1 MSLNLTTILKKD
13 YVELFELMVSSG
25 YLSGDLSSMLLDIR
39 YRLSESSAKRM
50 FLLKPKVK
58 SVKVDV
64 VSSSDDETVLP
75 ELNVKKAKKEKK
87 VKESNE
93 VKPKKE
99 KKANEKNEKKEK
111 KEKRTVIPSAYMCFL
126 SDKRSEIKMLLKEE
140 TPDISAKDLNL
151 SVMKKAGEI
160 WKALSDEEKKPY
172 VEKSSLLKS
181 GSLSVD
187 VVQEQVQVQEQEQE
201 VQVQEQEQ
209 VQEQVQVQEHEKIQE
224 QEKIQEV
231 QEQVETKVDVVEDVL
246 VPTSDAEVDEDVLVY
261 NASFNVWVHEVS
273 GMYYVE
279 DDIDGEPLGQLKNGK
294 LVPFKKP
301 ASTKKRVSQ

>member
-111 KEKRTVIPSAYMCFL
+111 KEKKEKRTVIPSAYMCFL

-187 VVQEQVQVQEQEQE
+187 VVQEQVQVQEQEQ

-209 VQEQVQVQEHEKIQE
+209 VQ
-224 QEKIQEV
+224 V

-301 ASTKKRVSQ
+301 ASKKRVSQ

>member
-111 KEKRTVIPSAYMCFL
+111 KEKKEKRTVIPSAYMCFL

-172 VEKSSLLKS
+172 VKKSSLLKS

-187 VVQEQVQVQEQEQE
+187 VVQEQVQVQEQEQ

-209 VQEQVQVQEHEKIQE
+209 VQ
-224 QEKIQEV
+224 V

>member
-50 FLLKPKVK
+50 FLLKPKVTVK

-99 KKANEKNEKKEK
+99 KKAKEEKNEK

-209 VQEQVQVQEHEKIQE
+209 VQ
-224 QEKIQEV
+224 V

-301 ASTKKRVSQ
+301 ASKKRVSQ

>member
-111 KEKRTVIPSAYMCFL
+111 KEKKEKRTVIPSAYMCFL

-187 VVQEQVQVQEQEQE
+187 VVQEQVQVQEQEQ

-209 VQEQVQVQEHEKIQE
+209 VQ
-224 QEKIQEV
+224 V

>member
-50 FLLKPKVK
+50 FLLKPKVTVK

-75 ELNVKKAKKEKK
+75 EVNVKKAKKEKK

-99 KKANEKNEKKEK
+99 KKANEKNEKKEKKEK

-187 VVQEQVQVQEQEQE
+187 VVQEQVQVQEQEQ
-201 VQVQEQEQ
+201 VQ
-209 VQEQVQVQEHEKIQE
+209 
-224 QEKIQEV
+224 V